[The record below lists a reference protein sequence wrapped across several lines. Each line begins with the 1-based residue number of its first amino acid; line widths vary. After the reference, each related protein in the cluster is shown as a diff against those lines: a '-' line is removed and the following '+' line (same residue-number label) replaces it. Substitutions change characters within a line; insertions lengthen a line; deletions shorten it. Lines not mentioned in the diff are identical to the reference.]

1 MPSYQHA
8 LCLYPYIVDQRPG
21 VGIFPPTGLEYIA
34 TALKG
39 HVGRISLIDLRHERN
54 LQPIEALTEF
64 IERGGV
70 DLLCISIGWRARYER
85 VTRYVAQLPA
95 HVTTVAGGYEATE
108 QVEDIFQRCPNV
120 NGIVRG
126 EGEQTIVELADGVP
140 WERILGLSF
149 RKEDGSLHHN
159 DNRPLASIDTIAPPD
174 RTLRRSK
181 YCPTLRG
188 VRLMNKQFDT
198 LLASRG
204 CPYKCEF
211 CSLVLNPLGQLR
223 GYVSRSAESVV
234 AEIESSPADI
244 IMFADDIFFLEP
256 RKAEELCDLLI
267 SRGIKKNYIVQCR
280 IEVYKFPRML
290 EKAWKAGFRALLFGI
305 ESASDHILKS
315 MHKGF
320 TTDKCREAFAVL
332 RKFPFW
338 MHGYFI
344 YGCVGETEEEM
355 LSVTRFARE
364 LGLHSI
370 SLSQLRMDKFTPW
383 RKTVEQ
389 TPGYRISSNGYVY
402 SDRIDKKRMRQI
414 RNRIRNG
421 FQYHPAQIAK
431 MVRKLNDSSIVT
443 GPEMLRLVG
452 LSPVVGWDYLLHR
465 LAKRHRR
472 TGTAES
478 PAISKFGRQPA
489 KLGNSAMR
497 APVGRPTGE
506 SKPGS
511 NDAGAEL
518 APVGAEA

>member
-1 MPSYQHA
+1 MALTYQHA

-39 HVGRISLIDLRHERN
+39 HVGRISLIDLRHERA
-54 LQPIEALTEF
+54 LQPIEALTRL
-64 IERGGV
+64 IEREGV

-85 VTRYVAQLPA
+85 VTRYMAQLPA
-95 HVTTVAGGYEATE
+95 TVTTIAGGYEATE
-108 QVEDIFQRCPNV
+108 QVEDVFQRCPNV
-120 NGIVRG
+120 DGIVRG
-126 EGEQTIVELADGVP
+126 EGEQTIVELADGAR
-140 WERILGLSF
+140 WENILGLSF
-149 RKEDGSLHHN
+149 RKDDGSLHHN
-159 DNRPLASIDTIAPPD
+159 ANRPLAPIDTITPPD
-174 RTLRRSK
+174 RALRRSK

-188 VRLMNKQFDT
+188 VRLLNKQFDT
-198 LLASRG
+198 LLSSRG

-223 GYVSRSAESVV
+223 GYVSRSPESVV

-256 RKAEELCDLLI
+256 RKAEQLCDLLI
-267 SRGIKKNYIVQCR
+267 ARGVKKTYIVQCR

-290 EKAWKAGFRALLFGI
+290 EKAWRAGFRALLFGI
-305 ESASDHILKS
+305 ESASDRILKS

-320 TTDKCREAFAVL
+320 TTEKCREAFAVL

-344 YGCVGETEEEM
+344 YGCVGETESEM
-355 LSVTRFARE
+355 LAITQFARD

-421 FQYHPAQIAK
+421 FQYDPAQIVK
-431 MVRKLNDSSIVT
+431 VLRKLNECSIVT
-443 GPEMLRLVG
+443 GPELLRLFG
-452 LSPVVGWDYLLHR
+452 LSPVLWWDYLLHR
-465 LAKRHRR
+465 LDKRRQR
-472 TGTAES
+472 TRPVESTMRPKLAGAPAATAVPLAARMGPRSGHSES
-478 PAISKFGRQPA
+478 PAIFA
-489 KLGNSAMR
+489 
-497 APVGRPTGE
+497 
-506 SKPGS
+506 
-511 NDAGAEL
+511 DAEL
-518 APVGAEA
+518 TTMGAKG